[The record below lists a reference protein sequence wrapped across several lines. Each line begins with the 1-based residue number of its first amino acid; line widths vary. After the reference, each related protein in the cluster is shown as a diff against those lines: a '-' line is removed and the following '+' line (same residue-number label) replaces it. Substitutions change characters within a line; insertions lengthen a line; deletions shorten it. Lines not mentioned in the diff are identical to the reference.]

1 MDQKEANQTT
11 KKSPLLLVGFVL
23 AIGLAALSFAT
34 AKQNQNQIQELAVL
48 VKQQIEVAGTQN
60 QPSSEEIA
68 EQIRQ
73 EIEQARRDER
83 QKPYRSIA
91 GKYDNAVESLKKS
104 EPGTS
109 VYGAEDAEVTIIE
122 FSDFDCPYCKRFHD
136 TPKSVVDS
144 SNGRVNWVWKHFPV
158 HASARPLH
166 VATECV
172 SQQSNRLFWI
182 AAELIFNEDGS
193 RGVKPHELG
202 EMLPIDQQTFE
213 ECLSSREA
221 QVAVQEHYNFGQEAG
236 VTGTPATFVI
246 HNGTNQVLQLKGA
259 VPRNQVEAAIRQL
272 IESARNPESPEVGE

>member
-91 GKYDNAVESLKKS
+91 GKYDNAAESLKKL
-104 EPGTS
+104 
-109 VYGAEDAEVTIIE
+109 
-122 FSDFDCPYCKRFHD
+122 
-136 TPKSVVDS
+136 
-144 SNGRVNWVWKHFPV
+144 W
-158 HASARPLH
+158 
-166 VATECV
+166 
-172 SQQSNRLFWI
+172 
-182 AAELIFNEDGS
+182 
-193 RGVKPHELG
+193 
-202 EMLPIDQQTFE
+202 
-213 ECLSSREA
+213 
-221 QVAVQEHYNFGQEAG
+221 
-236 VTGTPATFVI
+236 
-246 HNGTNQVLQLKGA
+246 
-259 VPRNQVEAAIRQL
+259 
-272 IESARNPESPEVGE
+272 